1 MREIWSQRGLIEVE
15 QHPPGEPFDPPA
27 PDALRLKIAAEP
39 A

>member
-1 MREIWSQRGLIEVE
+1 VE